1 MIKKQLNFEINVD
14 KFKNLKKSALSKGVS
29 ITELL
34 NKLIDNY
41 LADNKNNEYQENVEI
56 KLIKKRL
63 EKIEMQNK
71 KKVSPFTNQEAI
83 NCTNFMKTLFQRVC
97 DDKYSK
103 NKNIAWIEFI
113 DKVQRFEQWDDQY
126 EKRLKGILINNEF
139 EPWREEEL
147 NKLTMNKNCQCPIYA
162 GLWSWSS
169 CENFPS
175 QQEICDKGEFLVPKL
190 EFS

>member
-126 EKRLKGILINNEF
+126 EKRLKAILINNEF

-162 GLWSWSS
+162 GLWSWSY

>member
-190 EFS
+190 KFS

>member
-29 ITELL
+29 LTELL

-41 LADNKNNEYQENVEI
+41 LADNKNIVYQENIEI

-126 EKRLKGILINNEF
+126 VKRLKAILINNEF
-139 EPWREEEL
+139 EPWKEEEL

-169 CENFPS
+169 CEEFPS

-190 EFS
+190 KIS

>member
-126 EKRLKGILINNEF
+126 EKRLKAILINNEF

>member
-41 LADNKNNEYQENVEI
+41 LAENKNNEYQENVEI

-126 EKRLKGILINNEF
+126 EKRLKAILINNEF

>member
-126 EKRLKGILINNEF
+126 EKRLKAILINNEF

-190 EFS
+190 KFS

>member
-63 EKIEMQNK
+63 DKIEMQNK

-126 EKRLKGILINNEF
+126 EKRLKAILINNEF